1 MTPCCAIAKI
11 LRTGLL
17 HKGRGIT
24 SSLLQ
29 GKGTNLDTRQE
40 VICFTRDEGFS
51 TCDIRRQQP
60 IPRSRVDVWVKIHR
74 FDSGG
79 TKTKRRDR
87 ACDTKKT
94 EPCDQFSR
102 ECSVPVKET
111 RSSLEE
117 KGEKMLQIF
126 YDSQNFFLVSFC

>member
-1 MTPCCAIAKI
+1 MHGWSFAMIINGVELLQLKDKVQSKRRKLDDQSAQSSTSVPVSHERIKQW
-11 LRTGLL
+11 LGLL
-17 HKGRGIT
+17 VLKPQRE
-24 SSLLQ
+24 
-29 GKGTNLDTRQE
+29 K
-40 VICFTRDEGFS
+40 S

-102 ECSVPVKET
+102 ECSVPGDTK
-111 RSSLEE
+111 
-117 KGEKMLQIF
+117 KHQK
-126 YDSQNFFLVSFC
+126 